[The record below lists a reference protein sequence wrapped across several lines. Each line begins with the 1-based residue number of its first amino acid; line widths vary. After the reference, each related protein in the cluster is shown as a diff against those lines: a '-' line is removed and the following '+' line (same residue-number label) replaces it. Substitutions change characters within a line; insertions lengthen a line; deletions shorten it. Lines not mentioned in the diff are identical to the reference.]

1 MKKTLLKTTLAA
13 AIATALFSSSSMAQS
28 STTYAQGDFLLGF
41 RATGGTGAASNV
53 LVDIGPGSGF
63 LTSTTPVTFSL
74 SNLDASLNA
83 TFGSGWT
90 TRSDVFWSVAGAD
103 ASSNSTVYI
112 TAPETV
118 GGGEATPWN
127 GLGTSLQTG
136 VRNKINTEG
145 GIPNTSGYNFY
156 TPNVNPNGAGP
167 AVIEG
172 QTDTNS
178 YGSYMPGGTT
188 ANSGPA
194 PGTSYA
200 EFNPTIEGTF
210 ANGTGGIK
218 LDLIKLTSATGVDN
232 PGTDLGDFTISNS
245 GVLTWT
251 PDSLEVSAIPEP
263 SVTVLGTLGALGVI
277 LLHPRRRAAKAS

>member
-1 MKKTLLKTTLAA
+1 MKKNLKTGLL
-13 AIATALFSSSSMAQS
+13 AIAGTAVIASSSMAQS
-28 STTYAQGDFLLGF
+28 NATYAQGDFLLGF
-41 RATGGTGAASNV
+41 RATGGTGGGSNV

-74 SNLDASLNA
+74 SNLFASLNG

-90 TRSDVFWSVAGAD
+90 SRSDVLWSVAGAD
-103 ASSNSTVYI
+103 ASSNSTIYI
-112 TAPETV
+112 TSPETV
-118 GGGEATPWN
+118 GGAEATPWN
-127 GLGTSLQTG
+127 GLGTSSQTG

-156 TPNVNPNGAGP
+156 TANVNPNGAGP

-188 ANSGPA
+188 PNSGAP

-200 EFNPTIEGTF
+200 GFRPTIKG
-210 ANGTGGIK
+210 
-218 LDLIKLTSATGVDN
+218 
-232 PGTDLGDFTISNS
+232 
-245 GVLTWT
+245 
-251 PDSLEVSAIPEP
+251 
-263 SVTVLGTLGALGVI
+263 
-277 LLHPRRRAAKAS
+277 